1 MRGGSIKI
9 GARHFWGRGVF
20 VLVIS
25 NINIGFQK
33 WLTLPLNYNIS
44 LFFYYIFGSNKSTLV
59 NRRDVFQKQK
69 VILVISCKYVLL
81 NDSLLKSFDSYRV
94 CSKVADYEKE
104 MSM

>member
-44 LFFYYIFGSNKSTLV
+44 LFTIF
-59 NRRDVFQKQK
+59 
-69 VILVISCKYVLL
+69 
-81 NDSLLKSFDSYRV
+81 FDQINQPW
-94 CSKVADYEKE
+94 
-104 MSM
+104 